1 MAEAAARRQSPPI
14 VGRELTHEGA
24 RARRLHEQQR
34 SNRQIE
40 PGHPSAGSS
49 ATSRATHAAH
59 AEGPQAESLRRLAR
73 LLAAHAPY
81 DGAFPLRV
89 PGLHVVRRSKPYP
102 EMVRATVTP
111 ALCIVAQ
118 GAKIVMLGREVYSY
132 DASRMI
138 AYAVDLPVAGQIVRA
153 SQTEPFLALKL
164 ELDPCRISELA
175 SKVYPHGVANPQDN
189 RGVVVGQATTAIVDA
204 AARLVE
210 LMAQPGDTELL
221 APLVIDE
228 ILIRLLRS
236 AIGPRVAQIGQKES
250 GVQRVAKAVTWVRA
264 NFAQPMA
271 VEALADLAHMS
282 PSSFHQHFK
291 AVTSMT
297 PAAVPEGAA
306 PARSTSADAVAH
318 DGRRQ
323 RGARGGLPQR
333 VAVQPRVHPPVR
345 ERAHAGR
352 RKAPPGRRRGGRCC
366 ALAPAPW

>member
-1 MAEAAARRQSPPI
+1 MKEQAR
-14 VGRELTHEGA
+14 
-24 RARRLHEQQR
+24 
-34 SNRQIE
+34 
-40 PGHPSAGSS
+40 
-49 ATSRATHAAH
+49 ATSRSSAGVSRSSRAILRLAGRTPRPTAPDA
-59 AEGPQAESLRRLAR
+59 GPHAESLRRLAR

-81 DGAFPLRV
+81 DGAFTLRV
-89 PGLHVVRRSKPYP
+89 PGVHVVRRSRPYP

-138 AYAVDLPVAGQIVRA
+138 AYAIDLPVAGQIVRA
-153 SQTEPFLALKL
+153 SATEPFLALKL
-164 ELDPCRISELA
+164 DLEPYRIAALA
-175 SKVYPHGVANPQDN
+175 LKVYPHGVPNPQDN

-210 LMAQPGDTELL
+210 LMAQPADAELL

-250 GVQRVAKAVTWVRA
+250 GVQRVAKAVSWVRA

-271 VEALADLAHMS
+271 VEALAALAHMS

-291 AVTSMT
+291 AVTSMS
-297 PAAVPEGAA
+297 PLQYQKVLRLHE
-306 PARSTSADAVAH
+306 ARRLMLARMMDA
-318 DGRRQ
+318 GS
-323 RGARGGLPQR
+323 
-333 VAVQPRVHPPVR
+333 
-345 ERAHAGR
+345 AGR
-352 RKAPPGRRRGGRCC
+352 EVGYLSASQFSREYTRLFGSAPTRDVARLRQNGVAGDEVAR
-366 ALAPAPW
+366 

>member
-1 MAEAAARRQSPPI
+1 MKQHAPAVSTSNSVR
-14 VGRELTHEGA
+14 VGRSSRGTL
-24 RARRLHEQQR
+24 RLA
-34 SNRQIE
+34 N
-40 PGHPSAGSS
+40 
-49 ATSRATHAAH
+49 ATFRATHTAH
-59 AEGPQAESLRRLAR
+59 AQEPQAESLRRLAR

-89 PGLHVVRRSKPYP
+89 PGLYVVRRSKPYP

-111 ALCIVAQ
+111 ALCLVAQ

-175 SKVYPHGVANPQDN
+175 SKVYPHGVANLQDN
-189 RGVVVGQATTAIVDA
+189 RGIVVGQATTAIVDA

-210 LMAQPGDTELL
+210 LMAQPGDTDLL

-271 VEALADLAHMS
+271 VEALAGLAHMS

-297 PAAVPEGAA
+297 PLQYQKVLRLHE
-306 PARSTSADAVAH
+306 ARRLMLSRMMDA
-318 DGRRQ
+318 GS
-323 RGARGGLPQR
+323 
-333 VAVQPRVHPPVR
+333 
-345 ERAHAGR
+345 AGR
-352 RKAPPGRRRGGRCC
+352 EVGYLSASQFSREYTRLFGSAPTRDVARLRQEGIAAEDVAR
-366 ALAPAPW
+366 